1 MHIVDYPVT
10 TPLQLSV
17 HIRSLRKA
25 KGWSQRELGDRIG
38 VGQTRIARIE
48 ADPASIS
55 VEQLMKLLAALG
67 VKTVLRTT
75 DAAPSPSGEHSW

>member
-1 MHIVDYPVT
+1 MDYPVT

-17 HIRSLRKA
+17 HLRSLRKA
-25 KGWSQRELGDRIG
+25 RGWSQQELGDRIG

-55 VEQLMKLLAALG
+55 VEQLLKLLSALG
-67 VKTVLRTT
+67 VKTVLRTST
-75 DAAPSPSGEHSW
+75 ENTPSSPGEATW